1 MYDERVYWIWL
12 QHCIGTANSKVHLVR
27 DYYESAYSFYE
38 KAVLNGEQPAGFS
51 LKETIAMR
59 NYDIDDAAH
68 IFDKTLDL
76 GYDVISYNDRN
87 YPEHLRNI
95 ENPPAV
101 LYVWGDFSTLKSAM
115 TISVVGTRS
124 PMKEHYDIAYKMCEG
139 FAINNVTVVSGGA
152 LGIDTAAHQGTLSAG
167 GKTVA
172 VLGCGLDF
180 PYLTVNAALRKRIS
194 QSGAVITEY
203 PLGTP
208 ASANHFPVRN
218 RIIAALSVAT
228 VMIQGKENSGTM
240 ITVNYAIKYNKK
252 IFAVP
257 GNPAE
262 GINSGNN
269 SLIANGALPVTNYKQ
284 VLRQFFPIREIK
296 ASGEDSAKKIDYI
309 IKIEDKQELSANH
322 GAHST
327 AVKEKRVKKYE
338 KSTENVGINSNDSG
352 IKENLKNIPEN
363 TAEQYQLEG
372 DSAEILKLL
381 SNAPTDIDELVSK
394 SKMSVSNVLAALT
407 ELEILGIVEKFG
419 SRSYKLR

>member
-1 MYDERVYWIWL
+1 M
-12 QHCIGTANSKVHLVR
+12 
-27 DYYESAYSFYE
+27 
-38 KAVLNGEQPAGFS
+38 
-51 LKETIAMR
+51 
-59 NYDIDDAAH
+59 
-68 IFDKTLDL
+68 
-76 GYDVISYNDRN
+76 
-87 YPEHLRNI
+87 
-95 ENPPAV
+95 
-101 LYVWGDFSTLKSAM
+101 
-115 TISVVGTRS
+115 
-124 PMKEHYDIAYKMCEG
+124 
-139 FAINNVTVVSGGA
+139 
-152 LGIDTAAHQGTLSAG
+152 
-167 GKTVA
+167 
-172 VLGCGLDF
+172 LGCGLDF